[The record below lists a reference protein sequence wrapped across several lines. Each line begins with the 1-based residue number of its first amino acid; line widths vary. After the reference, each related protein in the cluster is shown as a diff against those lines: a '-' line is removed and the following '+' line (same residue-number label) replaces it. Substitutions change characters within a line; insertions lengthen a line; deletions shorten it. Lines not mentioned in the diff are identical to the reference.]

1 MIQIRRDDLF
11 GTWAG
16 RDDGQTIE
24 LRFDVGAPRCLDII
38 SGDVFLHDADTPTYH
53 HSFRTTHLQL
63 VADTDGLQRL
73 SGAVNV
79 FDPKLPHLS
88 RLDVDIP
95 DTGPI
100 QVHYTFYQ
108 LTMAG
113 RRRLA
118 TFSFDVSKVSVHLRE
133 VELEFDHVEGVVVPE
148 PFDLGSVPDR
158 PDDLQGRQLDYAGAF
173 ADAGIRLTV
182 SQFGDPVKIAASG
195 LDGRWTDEELH
206 AAMVANFAH
215 HRDDP
220 QWRLYLLFATQYV
233 DPGVLGIMFD
243 SDDASPRQGS
253 AVFANHPV
261 LAGQGAARDRDYL
274 FTVVHELGH
283 AFNLL
288 HSFQKHIFQEGR
300 RELLARPASPSW
312 MNYPD
317 LFPFG
322 YSLPEGWD
330 GPSQFWPQFSYCFDD
345 LELEHLRHF
354 HALGVVMGGD
364 PFGASGHRTSQP
376 FEPVSD
382 DEEVTFNLWVPPV
395 IEYLQILEGDVQLK
409 NTGDVPVDVAN
420 SLRPEAGNVTL
431 LIQRPGSTA
440 PVVHAG
446 VARQCTRG
454 MSTRLAPGEAHY
466 AEIRPSFDRL
476 GWNIDEPGTYLLQAV
491 YAGPDGRRLASP
503 IRSVHVAVPDRRR
516 ERLGETLFS
525 RATARYLGL
534 DGSRAPTLRD
544 AQEALEEV
552 AEETPRSAIAE
563 QVKLTELYRDTR
575 PFKTVAREH
584 APADHR
590 ADAALALVSELAPRG
605 TVRPDPTQA
614 HLRIGQQLDAAAQAV
629 VDEPEQF
636 RRIVNTKRTFLN
648 QVSAPKEAH
657 EDLDAFVKTATE
669 TG

>member
-1 MIQIRRDDLF
+1 MIQTRRKDLF

-24 LRFDVGAPRCLDII
+24 LRFDVGAPRSLDIV
-38 SGDVFLHDADTPTYH
+38 SGDVYLHDADTPTYH
-53 HSFRTTHLQL
+53 HSFRTTHLQ
-63 VADTDGLQRL
+63 VVEDTDGLQRL

-88 RLDVDIP
+88 RLDIDVP

-100 QVHYTFYQ
+100 KVHYTFYQ

-118 TFSFDVSKVSVHLRE
+118 TFSFNASKTSDHLRD
-133 VELEFDHVEGVVVPE
+133 VELEFDHVEGVAVPE
-148 PFDLGSVPDR
+148 PFDLSSVPGG
-158 PDDLQGRQLDYAGAF
+158 PDGLEDRQLDYAGAF
-173 ADAGIRLTV
+173 ADAGINLTV
-182 SQFGDPVKIAASG
+182 SQFGDPVKIDASG
-195 LDGRWTDEELH
+195 LDRRWTDEELH
-206 AAMVANFAH
+206 AAMVANFVQ

-220 QWRLYLLFATQYV
+220 QWRLHLLFATEYV

-243 SDDASPRQGS
+243 SDDNSPRQGA
-253 AVFANHPV
+253 AVFANHPA
-261 LAGQGAARDRDYL
+261 LAGHGAERDRDYL

-322 YSLPEGWD
+322 YALPENWD
-330 GPSQFWPQFSYCFDD
+330 GPSQFWPQFSYRFDD

-364 PFGASGHRTSQP
+364 PFGASGHRSSQP

-382 DEEVTFNLWVPPV
+382 DEEVAFNLWVPPV

-409 NTGDVPVDVAN
+409 NTGDAPVAVAS
-420 SLRPEAGNVTL
+420 SLRPEAGHVTL

-466 AEIRPSFDRL
+466 AEIRPSFDRF

-491 YAGPDGRRLASP
+491 YTGPDGRRLASP
-503 IRSVHVAVPDRRR
+503 IRSVHVAVPDRKR
-516 ERLGETLFS
+516 ERLGDTLFS

-534 DGSRAPTLRD
+534 EGSRAPSLRD

-552 AEETPRSAIAE
+552 VERTPSSAIAE
-563 QVKLTELYRDTR
+563 QVKLTQLYRDTR
-575 PFKTVAREH
+575 PFKTIATDR
-584 APADHR
+584 ASADDR
-590 ADAALALVSELAPRG
+590 ADAARALVSELAPRG
-605 TVRPDPTQA
+605 TVQPAPTQA

-629 VDEPEQF
+629 ADEPEQF
-636 RRIVNTKRTFLN
+636 RGIVNTKRDFLN
-648 QVSAPKEAH
+648 QVGAPKEAH
-657 EDLDAFVKTATE
+657 DELNTFIKAATDKS
-669 TG
+669 

>member
-16 RDDGQTIE
+16 RDDGQAIE
-24 LRFDVGAPRCLDII
+24 LRFDVGAPRSLDII
-38 SGDVFLHDADTPTYH
+38 SGDVFLDDADAPVYH
-53 HSFRTTHLQL
+53 HSFRTTHLQM
-63 VADTDGLQRL
+63 VDDTDGLQRL

-79 FDPKLPHLS
+79 FDPRLPHLS

-95 DTGPI
+95 DTGPMR
-100 QVHYTFYQ
+100 VHYSFYE
-108 LTMAG
+108 LTSTG

-118 TFSFDVSKVSVHLRE
+118 TFSFDVSKVSEHLRE
-133 VELEFDHVEGVVVPE
+133 VELEFDHVEGVEVPE
-148 PFDLGSVPDR
+148 PFDLGSVHDGPEE
-158 PDDLQGRQLDYAGAF
+158 LQGQLDYAGAF
-173 ADAGIRLTV
+173 ADAGISLSV
-182 SQFGDPVKIAASG
+182 SQFGDPVRVDASG
-195 LDGRWTDEELH
+195 LDGLWTDEELH

-233 DPGVLGIMFD
+233 NPRVLGIMFD

-253 AVFANHPV
+253 AVFANHPA
-261 LAGQGAARDRDYL
+261 LAGQGPASDRDYL

-288 HSFQKHIFQEGR
+288 HSFQKHILQGGR
-300 RELLARPASPSW
+300 RELFARPAAPSW

-322 YSLPEGWD
+322 YALPDGWD
-330 GPSQFWPQFSYCFDD
+330 GPTRFWPQFSYRFDD

-395 IEYLQILEGDVQLK
+395 VEYLQILEGDVQVK
-409 NTGDVPVDVAN
+409 NTGDSPVDVAN
-420 SLRPEAGNVTL
+420 SLRPEAGDVTL
-431 LIQRPGSTA
+431 LIQRPGATE

-454 MSTRLAPGEAHY
+454 MSTRLAPGEAQY
-466 AEIRPSFDRL
+466 SEIRPSFDRL

-534 DGSRAPTLRD
+534 DGSRAPTLSA

-552 AEETPRSAIAE
+552 AEQTPMSAIGE
-563 QVKLTELYRDTR
+563 QIKLTQLYRDTR
-575 PFKTVAREH
+575 PFKTLPTEH

-590 ADAALALVSELAPRG
+590 ADAALALVSELAPGG
-605 TVRPDPTQA
+605 TVEADPTQA
-614 HLRIGQQLDAAAQAV
+614 HLRIGKQLDAAAQAV
-629 VDEPEQF
+629 ADEPEQF

-648 QVSAPKEAH
+648 QVSAPQEAH
-657 EDLDAFVKTATE
+657 EDLDAFVKTATAKS
-669 TG
+669 

>member
-1 MIQIRRDDLF
+1 MIQIRRDDVF

-24 LRFDVGAPRCLDII
+24 LRFDVGAPRSLDII
-38 SGDVFLHDADTPTYH
+38 SGDVFLHDADTPIYH
-53 HSFRTTHLQL
+53 HSFRTTHLQM
-63 VADTDGLQRL
+63 VDDADGLQRL

-95 DTGPI
+95 NTGPI
-100 QVHYTFYQ
+100 RIHYTFYQ

-118 TFSFDVSKVSVHLRE
+118 TFSFNISKVSEHLRD
-133 VELEFDHVEGVVVPE
+133 VELEFDHVEGVAVPE
-148 PFDLGSVPDR
+148 PFDLGSVPDG
-158 PDDLQGRQLDYAGAF
+158 PDDLQDRQLDYAGAF
-173 ADAGIRLTV
+173 ADAGISLSV
-182 SQFGDPVKIAASG
+182 SQFGDPVKIDASG

-233 DPGVLGIMFD
+233 NPGVLGIMFD

-261 LAGQGAARDRDYL
+261 LAGQGAARARDYL

-330 GPSQFWPQFSYCFDD
+330 GPSRFWPQFSYRFDD

-534 DGSRAPTLRD
+534 DGSRAPTLSD

-552 AEETPRSAIAE
+552 AEQTPMSAIAE
-563 QVKLTELYRDTR
+563 QVKLTQLYRDTR
-575 PFKTVAREH
+575 PFKTVAPEY

-590 ADAALALVSELAPRG
+590 TDAALALVSELAPHG
-605 TVRPDPTQA
+605 TVQPDPTQA

-629 VDEPEQF
+629 ADEPEQF
-636 RRIVNTKRTFLN
+636 RDIVNTKRTFLT
-648 QVSAPKEAH
+648 QVSAPKQAH

-669 TG
+669 KG